1 MKVVF
6 NILNN
11 NLKFSQICL
20 SGHANLVQ
28 ILFCVNILLLQEIYR
43 REHTSDTISKYE
55 ILLWER
61 GLFASDCGFPCFNSN
76 TILIFGLSKLQG
88 RI

>member
-6 NILNN
+6 TILNN

-28 ILFCVNILLLQEIYR
+28 ILFGVNILLLQEIYR
-43 REHTSDTISKYE
+43 REHTSDTISKY
-55 ILLWER
+55 
-61 GLFASDCGFPCFNSN
+61 FCGREVCLRPIVAFHVSTLTQF
-76 TILIFGLSKLQG
+76 
-88 RI
+88 